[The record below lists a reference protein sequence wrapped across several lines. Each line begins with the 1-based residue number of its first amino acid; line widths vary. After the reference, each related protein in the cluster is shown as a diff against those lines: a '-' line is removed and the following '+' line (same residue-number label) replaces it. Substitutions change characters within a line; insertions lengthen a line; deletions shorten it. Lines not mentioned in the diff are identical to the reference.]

1 MKRKNFEFPT
11 AYTVLFLILIL
22 VTVLT
27 HVIPAG
33 KYNRL
38 SYEESTNEFVIETY
52 GNGNINLEA
61 TQKNLDKLDIKIDVN
76 KFIKWCKNTRD
87 FSHEMNCTKILVSI

>member
-22 VTVLT
+22 VTALT

-38 SYEESTNEFVIETY
+38 FYQENTNEFVVETY
-52 GNGNINLEA
+52 GNGKK
-61 TQKNLDKLDIKIDVN
+61 QHKKI
-76 KFIKWCKNTRD
+76 
-87 FSHEMNCTKILVSI
+87 